1 MMTGWLGLYSPLYMV
16 FCFQSLTSTSCRPH
30 MSSSSSFSSKICSRF
45 CGTRALN
52 PFISAF
58 IWSSTRDTNRHLITR
73 LHTRTNGLFNNT
85 LNTFYW
91 CLYGV
96 GHSTYN
102 LFNNIL
108 NTFYWCLYGVGLIN
122 YNLFNNILNTFY
134 WCLYGVGHINYNLFN
149 NILNT
154 FYWCLYGVGHINYNL
169 FNNILNT
176 FYWCLYGVGHI
187 NYNLFKIMFY
197 LTIYS
202 IHFIDVYMV
211 SDIVIIIYL
220 KLCFI

>member
-1 MMTGWLGLYSPLYMV
+1 MVGVVSYLPEVDDDGVVGVVSYLPEVDDDGVVVFYLTFQKWMMTGWLGLYSPLYMV

-58 IWSSTRDTNRHLITR
+58 IWSSTRDTKRHLITR
-73 LHTRTNGLFNNT
+73 LHTHEQM
-85 LNTFYW
+85 
-91 CLYGV
+91 V
-96 GHSTYN
+96 
-102 LFNNIL
+102 
-108 NTFYWCLYGVGLIN
+108 
-122 YNLFNNILNTFY
+122 
-134 WCLYGVGHINYNLFN
+134 
-149 NILNT
+149 
-154 FYWCLYGVGHINYNL
+154 
-169 FNNILNT
+169 
-176 FYWCLYGVGHI
+176 
-187 NYNLFKIMFY
+187 Y
-197 LTIYS
+197 LTIHS